1 MTDPITFERIG
12 EAVAAG
18 RPDPTRDEE
27 LPLGIGSM
35 PMSAL
40 AAFQDMS
47 IDHDILDKPGPVGAC
62 VRAPRSWGS
71 PLTPRVPA
79 GRSFGFR
86 LGGRVGDP
94 LRLVPRAGRVPGSNF
109 EPAHAAHSALPR
121 QRSVHD
127 SGVETP
133 GLHPDRGDGGVID
146 HGGTPGMD
154 GVPARKRDSIGE

>member
-47 IDHDILDKPGPVGAC
+47 IDHDILDKPGP
-62 VRAPRSWGS
+62 APRT
-71 PLTPRVPA
+71 PNAPATPRAHHGATIARTIRATPRTTSY
-79 GRSFGFR
+79 RSPSEMLV
-86 LGGRVGDP
+86 LG
-94 LRLVPRAGRVPGSNF
+94 
-109 EPAHAAHSALPR
+109 
-121 QRSVHD
+121 
-127 SGVETP
+127 
-133 GLHPDRGDGGVID
+133 
-146 HGGTPGMD
+146 
-154 GVPARKRDSIGE
+154 